1 MTIRSFIAFS
11 IPNSVANELGDL
23 GARMAYQDKSNAV
36 RWVDQERYHVTL
48 AFLGD
53 QSLDDLESLAVYLD
67 ETLGFSSPEVSVRRL
82 SPFPERRPKFI
93 AAMVDPNDA
102 LSQVQRQVVSAVKN
116 CGLHMDKRRFIPH
129 ITLGRYRH
137 SKNPFSGAIPMNLSM
152 DMVLDEVVLYES
164 VLTTNGAEYEALYR
178 FPLDEFSFDEI

>member
-1 MTIRSFIAFS
+1 
-11 IPNSVANELGDL
+11 
-23 GARMAYQDKSNAV
+23 
-36 RWVDQERYHVTL
+36 
-48 AFLGD
+48 
-53 QSLDDLESLAVYLD
+53 
-67 ETLGFSSPEVSVRRL
+67 
-82 SPFPERRPKFI
+82 
-93 AAMVDPNDA
+93 MVDPNDA

-137 SKNPFSGAIPMNLSM
+137 SKNPFSVAIPMNLSM